1 MAVDNAVGRYFSAI
15 SLLLIL
21 RIEALGTSTINSYG
35 DLNSCGDCSGGPE
48 DNGTD
53 VLDYMGEA
61 IPKASR

>member
-1 MAVDNAVGRYFSAI
+1 MSI
-15 SLLLIL
+15 SLSSPK
-21 RIEALGTSTINSYG
+21 GTINSYG